1 MAYYMGK
8 IRVPADIMKQ
18 GICLAN
24 SKYVLYLSLAIL
36 FAVRCQQKDAVLQLL
51 GKMYHTLEEDQS
63 RSVMNRLL
71 YLLEPQ
77 ERDWL
82 RALT

>member
-1 MAYYMGK
+1 MAYYMVK
-8 IRVPADIMKQ
+8 NRVPADIMKQ
-18 GICLAN
+18 ETPLTD
-24 SKYVLYLSLAIL
+24 SKFVLHLSLAIL
-36 FAVRCQQKDAVLQLL
+36 FAVRCRQKDAVLQLL
-51 GKMYHTLEEDQS
+51 GKMYHTLKEEQS

-82 RALT
+82 RSLA

>member
-1 MAYYMGK
+1 MVK

-18 GICLAN
+18 GICLTN

-82 RALT
+82 RALA

>member
-1 MAYYMGK
+1 MAYYMVK
-8 IRVPADIMKQ
+8 NRVPADIMKQ
-18 GICLAN
+18 ETPLID
-24 SKYVLYLSLAIL
+24 SKFVLCISLALL
-36 FAVRCQQKDAVLQLL
+36 FAVRCQQAEAVLQLL
-51 GKMYHTLEEDQS
+51 NKMYHTLEEDHS
-63 RSVMNRLL
+63 KSIMNRLL